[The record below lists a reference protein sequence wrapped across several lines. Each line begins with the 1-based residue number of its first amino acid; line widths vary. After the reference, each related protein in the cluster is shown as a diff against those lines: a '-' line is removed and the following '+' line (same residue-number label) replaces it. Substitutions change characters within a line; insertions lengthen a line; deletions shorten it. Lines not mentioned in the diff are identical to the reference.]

1 MRNIKSKTYEEFVEK
16 FKPKKTTDDCYTPPE
31 IYEVI
36 KDWVCKRYNIDPGNV
51 IRPFWP
57 GGDYEKDEYLP
68 GCVVVDNPP
77 FSILKNI
84 YEFYLERGIPF
95 FLFAPAL
102 TALNG
107 KTTWDRMNHIMCDC
121 TIVYENGA
129 TVKTSFV
136 TSFEPET
143 AAETSPEL
151 TRLMNDTTEK
161 LRQEKSRTLPKY
173 EYPDHIVT
181 AAMMQKMARY
191 GVHFRVR
198 REECQHVRTLD
209 AQRAMK
215 KEIYG
220 AGLLLSDQAAARK
233 QNAEKQAAE
242 KQAAGNAGSVIRY
255 GLSERERELVEELN
269 KSTLA

>member
-1 MRNIKSKTYEEFVEK
+1 MGTRTVGTTSRKTGGIFVPIFKEVRNIKSKTYEEFVEK

-31 IYEVI
+31 IYEAI
-36 KDWVCKRYNIDPGNV
+36 KDWVCKRYNIDPENV

-57 GGDYEKDEYLP
+57 GGDYEKDEYPP

-84 YEFYLERGIPF
+84 CEFYLERGIPF
-95 FLFAPAL
+95 FLFAPSL
-102 TALNG
+102 TALSG
-107 KTTWDRMNHIMCDC
+107 KTTWDRMNHIVCDC
-121 TIVYENGA
+121 TIEYENGA
-129 TVKTSFV
+129 TVKTSFI

-143 AAETSPEL
+143 VAETSPEL
-151 TRLMNDTTEK
+151 TKLVNDTTEK
-161 LRQEKSRTLPKY
+161 LRQEKTRKLSKY
-173 EYPDHIVT
+173 DYPDHIVT

-198 REECQHVRTLD
+198 REECQHVRSLD

-215 KEIYG
+215 KTIYG

-233 QNAEKQAAE
+233 QNAAKQAAE
-242 KQAAGNAGSVIRY
+242 RAAEDTN
-255 GLSERERELVEELN
+255 
-269 KSTLA
+269 